1 MSAPTARA
9 DAGAADWTLIAKVVG
24 AVAGGV
30 GWVAVVGTAVLWIRF
45 NDVDAPAT
53 QSVALLPTD
62 LRFVVGARYL
72 VPPLILALAAFVALW
87 LLRTSGT
94 EEARNATGT
103 TPRGLVALLV
113 AMALIGV
120 VAMAF
125 AQRLATGSRFALVAI
140 CAAFVVVTWLVVKRL
155 SGFGR
160 GGWGLFLCVAV
171 FAGIYALVLALGR
184 PERLDLAVVLRTDRS
199 AIGGYYVAKAGDAVY
214 LLTLSQ
220 PGGASNN
227 VVDVDQPTSLPP
239 QPAKCRDE
247 DLARQIALK
256 ESCYVVE
263 VVEVPAAQVAKLSFG
278 PRDIP
283 VDRNGYRAAR
293 TLAQI
298 ALRRE
303 DEERLP
309 NIPPT
314 TKEAP
319 R

>member
-1 MSAPTARA
+1 
-9 DAGAADWTLIAKVVG
+9 
-24 AVAGGV
+24 
-30 GWVAVVGTAVLWIRF
+30 
-45 NDVDAPAT
+45 
-53 QSVALLPTD
+53 
-62 LRFVVGARYL
+62 VVGARYL
-72 VPPLILALAAFVALW
+72 VPPLVLALGAFVALW
-87 LLRTSGT
+87 LLRDPGT
-94 EEARNATGT
+94 EEARNVAGK
-103 TPRGLVALLV
+103 TPRGLVPLLV
-113 AMALIGV
+113 PIALVGV

-125 AQRLATGSRFALVAI
+125 APRLATGARFALVAV

-171 FAGIYALVLALGR
+171 FAGIYALVLAVGR
-184 PERLDLAVVLRTDRS
+184 PERLDLAVVLRSDQS
-199 AIGGYYVAKAGDAVY
+199 AIGGYYVAKASDAVY

-239 QPAKCRDE
+239 QPEKCRDE

-263 VVEVPAAQVAKLSFG
+263 VVEVPAGQVAKLSFG

-309 NIPPT
+309 HTPT
-314 TKEAP
+314 ATQEAP